1 MEFDDQHV
9 DVSGVDDQ
17 RGGGGGGRGR
27 IGGGTAVAGGGGV
40 LALVVTVIVILLGG
54 GGSGAT
60 GPGGI
65 DLSQLVPGAVAG
77 GTTGETSAELQTR
90 CNTEGAIDKYD
101 DCFLIKVYDE
111 TDEVWSAEFT
121 RIGQPYHRPRL
132 TFFSAGVATG
142 CGNATSEVGPFY
154 CPPDEKIYIDVDFL
168 NQLQQQ
174 FGATGR
180 YAQAYIL
187 AHEFGHHLQ
196 TLLAIE
202 PKVRKAQQANPR
214 QTNALSVKLELQA
227 DCFAGVWGNLANA
240 AGNVTVTQ
248 AEVAEAQNAAAA
260 VGDDRIQ
267 AQAGVRVN
275 PEKWTHG
282 SAADR
287 KRWYTTGFDSGDIN
301 RCDTFPA

>member
-1 MEFDDQHV
+1 MN
-9 DVSGVDDQ
+9 
-17 RGGGGGGRGR
+17 
-27 IGGGTAVAGGGGV
+27 V
-40 LALVVTVIVILLGG
+40 LGVIVAIVGLG
-54 GGSGAT
+54 
-60 GPGGI
+60 
-65 DLSQLVPGAVAG
+65 
-77 GTTGETSAELQTR
+77 
-90 CNTEGAIDKYD
+90 
-101 DCFLIKVYDE
+101 FL
-111 TDEVWSAEFT
+111 
-121 RIGQPYHRPRL
+121 
-132 TFFSAGVATG
+132 
-142 CGNATSEVGPFY
+142 
-154 CPPDEKIYIDVDFL
+154 
-168 NQLQQQ
+168 
-174 FGATGR
+174 
-180 YAQAYIL
+180 IL

-196 TLLAIE
+196 TLLGIE

-301 RCDTFPA
+301 RCDTFAA